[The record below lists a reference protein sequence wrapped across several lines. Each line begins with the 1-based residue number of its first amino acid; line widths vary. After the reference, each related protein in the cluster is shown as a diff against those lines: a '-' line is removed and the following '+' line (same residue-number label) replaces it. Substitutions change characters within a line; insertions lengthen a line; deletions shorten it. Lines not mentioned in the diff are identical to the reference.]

1 VRRFIPFALVGVLAF
16 VTIGAA
22 LIGRSETPAGSP
34 GAGGN
39 AVAQAALSKA
49 VRKTLASESLTM
61 SLGQGS
67 TVIYEAPDLTDTTV
81 PFQNVIQMGSHT
93 LTKAFG
99 QWFED
104 LPDAGLSG
112 RYAEFYSPSQRLR
125 RLLHLPDLESKGA
138 QTFVSRRI
146 LAPTGKSHST
156 VTVIE
161 TVQTAKGF
169 IVSDHTTY
177 RGLPPI
183 PVITCGNCHGGSFA
197 TSLASS
203 SALTF
208 SDFNASHVTI
218 PASNDI
224 VTRTTVA
231 TRKFGDDH
239 LAVYTWASGATT
251 GFSLTNGSG
260 TEIEGGSGGPT
271 GAPISGPVGLFP
283 QGGGSSGPGSWSD
296 VTVSVSGSDIT
307 DVRLLV
313 GGKTADAMVPVKL
326 ASSRFVV
333 LLARVPKKGHVS
345 IQGLNASGHVV
356 TSTPYSW

>member
-1 VRRFIPFALVGVLAF
+1 
-16 VTIGAA
+16 
-22 LIGRSETPAGSP
+22 
-34 GAGGN
+34 
-39 AVAQAALSKA
+39 
-49 VRKTLASESLTM
+49 
-61 SLGQGS
+61 
-67 TVIYEAPDLTDTTV
+67 
-81 PFQNVIQMGSHT
+81 MGSRT

-104 LPDAGLSG
+104 LPDASLSG
-112 RYAEFYSPSQRLR
+112 PYAYFYSPSQRLR

-138 QTFVSRRI
+138 QTFVSKRVLTPI
-146 LAPTGKSHST
+146 GKSHST
-156 VTVIE
+156 VTVIQ
-161 TVQTAKGF
+161 TVRTAQGF
-169 IVSDHTTY
+169 IVSDRTAY

-183 PVITCGNCHGGSFA
+183 PMTRCGSCQSGSVAISF
-197 TSLASS
+197 ASS

-224 VTRTTVA
+224 VARTTVA
-231 TRKFGDDH
+231 TRKLGDDH
-239 LAVYTWASGATT
+239 LAVYAWASGATT

-271 GAPISGPVGLFP
+271 GAPISGPAGLFP

-307 DVRLLV
+307 DVRLV
-313 GGKTADAMVPVKL
+313 VDGQTADAMAPVKL
-326 ASSRFVV
+326 ASSRFVI
-333 LLARVPKKGHVS
+333 LLARVPKEARAS